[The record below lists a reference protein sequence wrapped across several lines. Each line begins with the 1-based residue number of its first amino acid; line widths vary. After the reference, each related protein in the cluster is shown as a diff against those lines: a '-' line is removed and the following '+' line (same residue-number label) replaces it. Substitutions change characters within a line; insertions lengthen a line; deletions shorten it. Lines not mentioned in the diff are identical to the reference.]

1 MLTWD
6 QIYSRWTSLGSCET
20 CKLFAL
26 SMTLK
31 DPYDDLF
38 HLKTLGTNTCARA
51 TGIDDFP
58 QLRPQE
64 YVVSYAKVDMSYLD
78 TFPLRTHF
86 SKDMKHFNW
95 CKVTGESKSCPM
107 SFAS

>member
-26 SMTLK
+26 SMTY

-38 HLKTLGTNTCARA
+38 HLKTLGTNNRARA
-51 TGIDDFP
+51 TCD
-58 QLRPQE
+58 
-64 YVVSYAKVDMSYLD
+64 
-78 TFPLRTHF
+78 
-86 SKDMKHFNW
+86 
-95 CKVTGESKSCPM
+95 
-107 SFAS
+107 